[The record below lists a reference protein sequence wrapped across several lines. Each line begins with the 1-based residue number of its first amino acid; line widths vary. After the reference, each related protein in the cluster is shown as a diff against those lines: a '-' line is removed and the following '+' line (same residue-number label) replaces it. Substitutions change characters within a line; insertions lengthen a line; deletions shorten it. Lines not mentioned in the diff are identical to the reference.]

1 MVKKMILLLVAAA
14 MIVSIVAAGCTSNQ
28 NNTTSSI
35 SLTNTYNSTRGFSI
49 MYPSNWTLSHV
60 APNNAT
66 ANFTAPDNVTSLE
79 VLVFQNMTSQDVSQG
94 LNLVTSLVKGLN
106 ETNITEL
113 AVVAGNASILSTTNT
128 TVAGLPATQI
138 VWTAP
143 INGVQMKVL
152 ETWILKGSTLY
163 QAVYTAPAS
172 SYDTYVGA
180 AQQMMNS
187 LQLT

>member
-1 MVKKMILLLVAAA
+1 MILLLVAAA

-66 ANFTAPDNVTSLE
+66 ANLTAPDNVTSLE

-143 INGVQMKVL
+143 LNGVQMKIL

-180 AQQMMNS
+180 AQQMMSS